1 MLRTGSTL
9 RHTGESDF
17 KKLKKLAGGLLGG
30 SDGAAKR
37 LQQEALRAQQAAERS
52 RLEAIQTQ
60 ENIRVNMA
68 QNLTNSEAG
77 TVVAGGTA
85 DVEAL
90 AEDSTRRKRNTGDGL
105 YSQLGLS

>member
-1 MLRTGSTL
+1 
-9 RHTGESDF
+9 
-17 KKLKKLAGGLLGG
+17 
-30 SDGAAKR
+30 
-37 LQQEALRAQQAAERS
+37 
-52 RLEAIQTQ
+52 
-60 ENIRVNMA
+60 MA